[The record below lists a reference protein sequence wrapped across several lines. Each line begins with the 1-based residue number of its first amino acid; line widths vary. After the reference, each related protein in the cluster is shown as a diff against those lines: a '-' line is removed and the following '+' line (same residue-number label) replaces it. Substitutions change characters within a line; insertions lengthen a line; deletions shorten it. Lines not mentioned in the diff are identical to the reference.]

1 MLVVKSPLSFGI
13 HNFVAAL
20 LLASL
25 FGCSTT
31 PVDRDSGEIDAI
43 EAAQRITKNRERAAR
58 IVREVMDTVDT
69 EDFESIQVSI
79 KQYEVAAD
87 LLDEAVKLSSDSLQ
101 PRLERFEI
109 RKRVAD
115 GYQYIYAMLDQQC
128 APLEEEGLKPDEDLL
143 RRRIEARLQ
152 ANRWLR
158 LSLRD
163 MEFHL
168 RNTTIAYQHPRQY
181 WELQQIHVALGDY
194 RGARTALLMMM
205 DQYGPKLS
213 ARDRRAAESRIRLYA
228 QKMIDVEG

>member
-1 MLVVKSPLSFGI
+1 MVRLRWIAIS
-13 HNFVAAL
+13 
-20 LLASL
+20 
-25 FGCSTT
+25 
-31 PVDRDSGEIDAI
+31 DEIDAI

-101 PRLERFEI
+101 PRLERFENPQAGRRWI
-109 RKRVAD
+109 SVHLCNAGSAMRSSGRGGTENQMRICCAVESKRD
-115 GYQYIYAMLDQQC
+115 C
-128 APLEEEGLKPDEDLL
+128 W
-143 RRRIEARLQ
+143 R
-152 ANRWLR
+152 NRWLR

-228 QKMIDVEG
+228 QKMIDAEG